1 MSNIKVFE
9 DKKIRTQWNE
19 KEEDWYFSVVD
30 VCAIFSDSKTPRNY
44 WSDLKRKLKQE
55 GSELHENLVQLKL
68 TSSDGKNYKTDVLN
82 TKWLLRLVQS
92 IPSPKAEPFKMWL
105 AQVGSERLDEIADPE
120 KAIIRGAD
128 FYRAKG
134 YTEGWINQRLQ
145 TIEMRKELTDEW
157 KNRGIEKE
165 KDYAILT
172 NEMTK
177 AWSGMSVQEYKQL
190 KGLKKENLR
199 DNMTN
204 IELTLNQLAEVTTT
218 LLSRQQKPETF
229 EKSKKIA
236 KQGGQVARNTRKDIE
251 NRLGTKVISPLNA
264 TNKNLLEVDIK
275 NDGDK

>member
-9 DKKIRTQWNE
+9 DRKIRTQWNA

-30 VCAIFSDSKTPRNY
+30 VVAALTDSVNPTAY
-44 WSDLKRKLKQE
+44 WRKLKQRLKEE
-55 GSELHENLVQLKL
+55 GNETVTNCHALKM
-68 TSSDGKNYKTDVLN
+68 TAKDGKSRLTDVVN
-82 TKWLLRLVQS
+82 TKDLFRLIQS

-105 AQVGSERLDEIADPE
+105 AEVGRERLDEIADPE
-120 KAIIRGAD
+120 KAILRGAD

-134 YTEGWINQRLQ
+134 YTDGWINQRLQ

-157 KNRGIEKE
+157 KNHGITQE

-177 AWSGMSVQEYKQL
+177 AWSGMSVQEYKQF

-204 IELTLNQLAEVTTT
+204 IELVLNMLAEVTTT
-218 LLSRQQKPETF
+218 AISRQESPKTF
-229 EKSKKIA
+229 EENKKVAKRGGNVAADAKKRFEEETGRKVVSPINAKSK
-236 KQGGQVARNTRKDIE
+236 T
-251 NRLGTKVISPLNA
+251 
-264 TNKNLLEVDIK
+264 LLEVKD
-275 NDGDK
+275 D

>member
-9 DKKIRTQWNE
+9 DKKIRTQWNAE
-19 KEEDWYFSVVD
+19 EEDWYFSVVD
-30 VCAIFSDSKTPRNY
+30 VVEALTDSVQPRKY

-55 GSELHENLVQLKL
+55 GSQLSEKIGQLKL
-68 TSSDGKNYKTDVLN
+68 KSSDGKFYSTDVVN
-82 TKWLLRLVQS
+82 TKDLLRLIQS
-92 IPSPKAEPFKMWL
+92 IPSKKAEPFKMWL
-105 AQVGSERLDEIADPE
+105 AEVGSERLDEIADPE
-120 KAIIRGAD
+120 KAIMRGAD

-157 KNRGIEKE
+157 KNRGISQE

-204 IELTLNQLAEVTTT
+204 IELVLNMLAEVTTT
-218 LLSRQQKPETF
+218 TISRQENPKTF
-229 EKSKKIA
+229 EENKKIA
-236 KQGGQVARNTRKDIE
+236 RRGGNVAGDAKKRFEEETSKKA
-251 NRLGTKVISPLNA
+251 LSALNA
-264 TNKNLLEVDIK
+264 SNKTC
-275 NDGDK
+275 